1 MESMIQANEQSRGG
15 SQSLLSGLA
24 ALNVLVVED
33 DDFQRRNL
41 VRALTRCGVGD
52 ITEAE
57 DGARALDLLRSLE
70 QQPDLILCDLDMPNM
85 DGMEFVRHLAEQNC
99 RVALA
104 ITSGC
109 DALFLSSVEALCEA
123 HGMKVLGAL
132 NKPVT
137 MAHLTQLLEAVVET
151 QPGSGVMHA
160 ESARHSYTLEEIIEA
175 VSRREIVPFFQPK
188 LDIATG
194 RILCAEALARWQH
207 PSHGLVAPAAFIPQ
221 LEAAG
226 ELDALTFSLIDQA
239 ARACHS
245 WHQIGLKFGVSVNLS
260 LTSLDDVGLADRI
273 DNLVRSTGLDPA
285 HMTLEVTETAAMTEM
300 AAALEN
306 LARLR
311 IRGFGLSIDD
321 FGTGFSSMQQLGRI
335 AFTELKIDR
344 CFVSAM
350 LRKRE
355 AQAIVSSSIEMGRR
369 LGMVTVGEGVETA
382 EELAALRKAG
392 CDVAQGYFIARPL
405 SGEAFIKYCQEQGQ

>member
-1 MESMIQANEQSRGG
+1 MESLVEVHERSFVRNQSPKTDAA
-15 SQSLLSGLA
+15 SLK
-24 ALNVLVVED
+24 VLVVED

-41 VRALTRCGVGD
+41 IRALNRCGVD
-52 ITEAE
+52 AITEAE
-57 DGARALDLLRSLE
+57 DGVRALDLLRSGE

-99 RVALA
+99 QVALA

-123 HGMKVLGAL
+123 HSMKVLGAI

-137 MAHLTQLLEAVVET
+137 MAHLAQLLETVLELPPAA
-151 QPGSGVMHA
+151 GMM
-160 ESARHSYTLEEIIEA
+160 ESESPRYSYTLEEIRGA
-175 VSRREIVPFFQPK
+175 VSRSEIVPFFQPK
-188 LDIATG
+188 LDIASG
-194 RILCAEALARWQH
+194 RIFCAEALARWQH
-207 PSHGLVAPAAFIPQ
+207 PSHGLVAPGAFIPQ

-226 ELDALTFSLIDQA
+226 ELDALTLSLVDQS

-245 WHQIGLKFGVSVNLS
+245 WHELGLKLGVSVNLS
-260 LTSLDDVGLADRI
+260 LTSLGDVGLADRFDRI
-273 DNLVRSTGLDPA
+273 VRAAGVDPA
-285 HMTLEVTETAAMTEM
+285 YITLEVTETAAMTEL
-300 AAALEN
+300 APALEN

-311 IRGFGLSIDD
+311 MRGFGLSIDD

-344 CFVSAM
+344 CFVMAM

-355 AQAIVSSSIEMGRR
+355 ARAIVSSSIEIGKQ

-382 EELAALRKAG
+382 EELAALQEVG
-392 CDVAQGYFIARPL
+392 CHVAQGYFIARPL
-405 SGEAFIKYCQEQGQ
+405 SEEAFIKYCREQQ